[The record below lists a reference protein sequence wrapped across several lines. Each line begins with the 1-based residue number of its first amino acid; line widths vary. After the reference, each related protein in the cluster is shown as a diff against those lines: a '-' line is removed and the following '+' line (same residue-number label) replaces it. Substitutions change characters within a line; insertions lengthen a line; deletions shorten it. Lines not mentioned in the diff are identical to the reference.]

1 MATGAAP
8 LPPPLEHVLLDET
21 LPLDVKALW
30 RLMMADADFWREF
43 LARRQARGTV
53 LTGWVMVDAE
63 TKRALPR
70 RAPCVCPPTVCP
82 PTVSARERART
93 SATEVCF
100 PHRVPESAYARPR
113 AHARVRVQPLLPVL
127 CLPTW
132 GVSR

>member
-21 LPLDVKALW
+21 LPLDVKARW

-70 RAPCVCPPTVCP
+70 RPPVCVSPHS
-82 PTVSARERART
+82 VSPHSECQRAR
-93 SATEVCF
+93 
-100 PHRVPESAYARPR
+100 
-113 AHARVRVQPLLPVL
+113 AHVRD
-127 CLPTW
+127 
-132 GVSR
+132 